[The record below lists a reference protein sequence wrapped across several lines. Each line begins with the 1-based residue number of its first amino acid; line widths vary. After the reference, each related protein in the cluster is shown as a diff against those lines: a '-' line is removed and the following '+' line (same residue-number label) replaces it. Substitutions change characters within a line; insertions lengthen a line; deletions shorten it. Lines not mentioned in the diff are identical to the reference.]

1 MHCRITETLAP
12 CSWAHY
18 RDSKGARTGAPS
30 VFNREEPAMAY
41 RFERSTVACTAAH
54 QAAIA
59 AMPLQ
64 LLNYSARITA
74 EQAAALKDEARRQ
87 LGLMTSQPWREEEAH
102 AVMADALRE
111 AARILGVSP
120 CGLELRR
127 ARPGRMPALTVDQR
141 TKPRTIRLNDARWE
155 KLKSLGAQ
163 WLEQK
168 LDSEPEA

>member
-1 MHCRITETLAP
+1 
-12 CSWAHY
+12 
-18 RDSKGARTGAPS
+18 
-30 VFNREEPAMAY
+30 MAY
-41 RFERSTVACTAAH
+41 SFERSTVACTAAH
-54 QAAIA
+54 QAAIE

-111 AARILGVSP
+111 ASRVLGISS

-127 ARPGRMPALTVDQR
+127 ARPGRMPALSVDQR

-168 LDSEPEA
+168 LDSEPDA